1 MIDFMNTVALLV
13 GLGPLIGWGIFPTIA
28 SKFGGRPSNQILGA
42 TLGTLIFALI
52 FNMTQG
58 IALPTGHDLLFAIL
72 SGIGW
77 ASAQILTFYSFTLI
91 GSSRAMPITTAFQL
105 LGASLWGVIALGD
118 WPSAMDKI
126 IGALALVL
134 IILGAWMTVWS
145 EHKNTEHQAHL
156 QKAVLIL
163 AVGEIGYWAYSAA
176 PQATDLTGM
185 QAFLPQAIGMV
196 LVAVVYDFYNHFKSN
211 EPLALQ
217 EAVSYKQIFSGF
229 FFAFAALTYLIS
241 AQPDMNG
248 LATGFILS
256 QTSVVLATLTGIYFL
271 KQAKTKKEMT
281 VTILGLV
288 LIIFAASLTV
298 IV

>member
-1 MIDFMNTVALLV
+1 MNTVALLV

-196 LVAVVYDFYNHFKSN
+196 LVAVVYDFYNHFKTN